1 MTVAESLD
9 PDESVWH
16 LIAFH
21 LRFERQK
28 RGLSQSQ
35 MGQLLGMNRHGV
47 SNLEAARNR
56 LTQDQARRLDRAWD
70 TGGLW
75 QRLRRLAIL
84 LGRDGDWTKQLR
96 DFETGALVIKVYIE
110 QLIPVPLQTEAY
122 ARHVIR
128 TARVVRDVEEAVRQ
142 RMART
147 KMLLDQLADMDLW
160 VLIDERALH
169 MPEDIQREQ
178 LAALL
183 DFADRLSLRIV
194 PDAARVHAGIDGSFE
209 LITTAAGTDIGY
221 VWAQLA
227 GRLVHEAP
235 DVRELALRYDRIG
248 AKALTEEGSRELIVQ
263 MLERLQ

>member
-9 PDESVWH
+9 PDGSVGH

-35 MGQLLGMNRHGV
+35 MGQILGMNRHGV

-56 LTQDQARRLDRAWD
+56 LTQDQARRLDHAWD
-70 TGGLW
+70 PGGLW

-84 LGRDGDWTKQLR
+84 LSRDHDWTKQLR
-96 DFETGALVIKVYIE
+96 DFEAGALVIKVYVE

-122 ARHVIR
+122 ARYVIR

-147 KMLLDQLADMDLW
+147 KMLLDQLDDMELL
-160 VLIDERALH
+160 VLID
-169 MPEDIQREQ
+169 
-178 LAALL
+178 
-183 DFADRLSLRIV
+183 
-194 PDAARVHAGIDGSFE
+194 
-209 LITTAAGTDIGY
+209 
-221 VWAQLA
+221 
-227 GRLVHEAP
+227 
-235 DVRELALRYDRIG
+235 
-248 AKALTEEGSRELIVQ
+248 
-263 MLERLQ
+263 